1 MSRGSLE
8 LTEKRKNEIIDA
20 CEFIYKEKGF
30 QGVNIKEISTV
41 LDMTRPAIY
50 HYFETK
56 EEILLALLIREYAVW
71 LEELSDFDFEA
82 EHSSDEVMEK
92 LASSLRERDVMLRIL
107 NMNLF
112 EIEINSRVEHLAE
125 FKKSYMEETKLLKRY
140 LAICKPSLDETTA
153 EGFVRNL
160 NAFLIGLYPFTHHT
174 EKQLEAMKIAG
185 MEEEDPSVYEA
196 VKNFLTGLAIFQ

>member
-1 MSRGSLE
+1 MSRGSFE

-30 QGVNIKEISTV
+30 QGVNIKEISTA

-71 LEELSDFDFEA
+71 LAELADFDFEA
-82 EHSSDEVMEK
+82 EHSSEEVMEK
-92 LASSLRERDVMLRIL
+92 LAFSLRERDVMLRIL

-112 EIEINSRVEHLAE
+112 EIEINSRVERLAE
-125 FKKSYMEETKLLKRY
+125 FKKSYMEETRLLKRY
-140 LAICKPSLDETTA
+140 LAIGKPALDEVIA
-153 EGFVRNL
+153 DAFVRNL

-174 EKQLEAMKIAG
+174 EKQLEAMKMVG
-185 MEEEDPSVYEA
+185 MKEEKLSVYEA
-196 VKNFLTGLAIFQ
+196 VKDFLMGLAIFQ